1 MNIDNI
7 ILNTDSYKASH
18 WLQYPPNTTSVLS
31 YIEARGGEYPEAVFF
46 GLQMFLKKYLSKP
59 ITQEMID
66 EAGPILKAH
75 GEPFNKEGWEHIL
88 KEHNGYLPIRIRA
101 VPEGTVVPIKNILAS
116 VENTD
121 PKCFWL
127 TSYIETSLLRA
138 VWYPLTVATKS
149 RAIKSVIKRY
159 LEETADE
166 EAMGGLAF
174 KLHDFGARGVSSF
187 ESAGIGGAAHIVN
200 FMGTDTITGM
210 LFAMEYYNETEVP
223 AFSVPAAEHSSITTW
238 LKDGELDAYKNMLE
252 QFGGK
257 FPIVSVVS
265 DSYDIYNAVEN
276 MWGGALKDMVVE
288 SGSTLV
294 VRPDSGD
301 PAEVVAK
308 VALLLD
314 ATFGSTINSK
324 GYKVL
329 NNTRI
334 LQGDGLSTL
343 ADFEVILA
351 KLKGYNFSTDNVVFG
366 MGGGLL
372 QQVNRDT
379 MQFAMK
385 ACSAVIDG
393 NNVDVYKD
401 PVTDEGKWS
410 KRGRLELYRNKDTGA
425 YTTGIAAHGADLEN
439 DLVLETV
446 FENGKIVKEYTFSEV
461 RANAELK

>member
-31 YIEARGGEYPEAVFF
+31 YIEARGGEYAEAVFY
-46 GLQMFLKKYLSKP
+46 GLQIFLKEYLTKP

-66 EAGPILKAH
+66 EAGAFFEAH
-75 GEPFNKEGWEHIL
+75 GEPFNRDGWEYIL
-88 KEHNGYLPIRIRA
+88 DEHGGFLPLKIRA
-101 VPEGTVVPIKNILAS
+101 VPEGTIVPIKNVMTTI
-116 VENTD
+116 ENTD

-127 TSYIETSLLRA
+127 TSYVETAYLRA

-149 RAIKSVIKRY
+149 REIKKVIKRY
-159 LEETADE
+159 LVETADE
-166 EAMGGLAF
+166 AALEGLAF
-174 KLHDFGARGVSSF
+174 KLHDFGARGVSSK
-187 ESAGIGGAAHIVN
+187 ESAGIGGSAHIVN
-200 FMGTDTITGM
+200 FMGTDTITGA
-210 LFAMEYYNETEVP
+210 LYAMHYYNENVVP

-238 LKDGELDAYKNMLE
+238 LKDGELEAYKNMLE
-252 QFGGK
+252 KFGGK

-276 MWGGALKDMVVE
+276 MWGGELKDMVIE

-308 VALLLD
+308 VAMLLD
-314 ATFGSTINSK
+314 ATFGSEVNSK

-329 NNTRI
+329 NHTRI
-334 LQGDGLSTL
+334 LQGDGLSSL
-343 ADFEVILA
+343 EDFENILSR
-351 KLKGYNFSTDNVVFG
+351 LKGYGFSTDNVVFG

-385 ACSAVIDG
+385 ACSAFIDG
-393 NNVDVYKD
+393 EEVDVFKD
-401 PVTDEGKWS
+401 PVTDSGKWS
-410 KRGRLELYRNKDTGA
+410 KRGRLELYRTETGELV
-425 YTTGIAAHGADLEN
+425 TGLEGEE
-439 DLVLETV
+439 LGEVVMETV
-446 FENGKIVKEYTFSEV
+446 FLDGELVKDINFSEV
-461 RANAELK
+461 RANAA